1 MIGDKWIDPQTGLDA
16 GMRGALVRTGKPV
29 DQALEQKAAA
39 QKVSVYTDLA
49 EFVTKELI
57 R

>member
-1 MIGDKWIDPQTGLDA
+1 
-16 GMRGALVRTGKPV
+16 MRGALVRTGKPV
-29 DQALEQKAAA
+29 DQTLEQKAAA
-39 QKVSVYTDLA
+39 KKVSVYTNLA